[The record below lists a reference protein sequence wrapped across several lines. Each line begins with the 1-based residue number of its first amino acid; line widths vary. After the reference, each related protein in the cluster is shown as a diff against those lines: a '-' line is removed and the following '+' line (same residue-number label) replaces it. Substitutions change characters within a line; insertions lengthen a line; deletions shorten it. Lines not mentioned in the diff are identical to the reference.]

1 MRKIII
7 LFVCSVVLFFS
18 GIAVFASELSQF
30 KTKKQ
35 SLKGK
40 EITVEKKIDED
51 ITKVSLPDYWEVD
64 GNHALQI
71 DAQED
76 ESLDANT
83 IKITYSNV
91 MQLESDVEDDD
102 DQEKSLEMGFYLDT
116 DLEDSNKS
124 WQDWLEYGMNIWKS
138 KTIPTYQLTEDQKKV
153 EIRYGSNL
161 KDKIVYED

>member
-1 MRKIII
+1 MRRIII
-7 LFVCSVVLFFS
+7 LFICSVVLFLS
-18 GIAVFASELSQF
+18 GLGVFASELSQF

-35 SLKGK
+35 SLKSK
-40 EITVEKKIDED
+40 EVTVEKKIDED
-51 ITKVSLPDYWEVD
+51 VTKVFLPDYWEID
-64 GNHALQI
+64 GNQALQI

-91 MQLESDVEDDD
+91 MQLESDVDDD
-102 DQEKSLEMGFYLDT
+102 EDEGKTVSMGFYLGM
-116 DLEDSNKS
+116 DLEDSKES
-124 WQDWLEYGMNIWKS
+124 WQDWVEYGMNLWKS
-138 KTIPTYQLTEDQKKV
+138 KTIPTYQLTENQKKV